1 MVLHLPPALSYR
13 RAMCSCMIRSLPQSR
28 ENRQLSVDLPEP
40 DADEAAHSR
49 RLAALIREEIATSG
63 PMPFA
68 RFMDRC
74 LYAPGLGY
82 YSAGRLKFGAAG
94 DFVTAPE
101 LGVLFAR
108 CIARELAP
116 VMRAIGNDAIF
127 FELGGGS
134 GAFAH
139 DCLLE
144 LQALDAL
151 PRYYWLLEPSADL
164 RERQRKYLCEVL
176 SPELFARVEWLDR
189 PPLLPWSGALFANE
203 VLDALPV
210 TRFAINDGHAFEE
223 HVAVDA
229 YGAFECIYRPADP
242 LVSGAVRHLERKL
255 GAPFANGYRSEALPQ
270 LPWWIEAIAGTLRRG
285 AALFVDYGYPRRE
298 FYLAERRDGTLMCHY
313 RHRAHADPLM
323 LPGLQDITAF
333 VDFTALAEAGLCA
346 GFELVAYVSQ
356 ARFLLAAGLDAAFT
370 TTYATAKDEAARY
383 ALSLEVKRLTLPGE
397 MGERF
402 QAMLFARGL
411 DSQALFASML
421 EIDRSERL

>member
-1 MVLHLPPALSYR
+1 
-13 RAMCSCMIRSLPQSR
+13 MIRSVPQSR
-28 ENRQLSVDLPEP
+28 EYRQLSVDLPAP
-40 DADEAAHSR
+40 DADEAAHSQ
-49 RLAALIREEIATSG
+49 RLVALIREEIATTG

-68 RFMDRC
+68 RFMERC

-101 LGVLFAR
+101 LGALFAR
-108 CIARELAP
+108 CIARALASAL
-116 VMRAIGNDAIF
+116 RAIGDDAIF

-134 GAFAH
+134 GAFAR

-151 PRYYWLLEPSADL
+151 PRQYWLLEPSADL
-164 RERQRKYLCEVL
+164 RMRQRESLCEAL
-176 SPELFARVEWLDR
+176 PPDIFARIDWLDR
-189 PPLLPWSGALFANE
+189 PPLLPWSGVLFANE

-210 TRFAINDGHAFEE
+210 TRFAIKAGHVCEE
-223 HVAVDA
+223 HVVVNQIVVDEN
-229 YGAFECIYRPADP
+229 GAFERVDRTADP

-255 GAPFANGYRSEALPQ
+255 GTPFAAGYRSEALPQ

-298 FYLAERRDGTLMCHY
+298 FYLPERRDGTLVCHY
-313 RHRAHADPLM
+313 RHRAHSDPLV
-323 LPGLQDITAF
+323 LPGLQDITVF

-346 GFELVAYVSQ
+346 GFELVAYASQ
-356 ARFLLAAGLDAAFT
+356 ARFLLAAGLDAAFAES
-370 TTYATAKDEAARY
+370 YARAKDEAARY
-383 ALSLEVKRLTLPGE
+383 ALAQQVKCLTLPGE

-402 QAMLFARGL
+402 QAMLFTRGL
-411 DSQALFASML
+411 DAQALFAPML
-421 EIDRSERL
+421 EIDRSQRL